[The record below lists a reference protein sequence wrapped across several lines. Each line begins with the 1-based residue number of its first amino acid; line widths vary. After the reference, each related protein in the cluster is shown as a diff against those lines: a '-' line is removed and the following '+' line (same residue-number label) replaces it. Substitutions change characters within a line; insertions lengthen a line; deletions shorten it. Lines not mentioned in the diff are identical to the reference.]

1 MTLAECQT
9 ICDGMEELKEGGD
22 GKLFLTEELEEY
34 KARPDDGEIL
44 VVTWALSGLVAPRNK
59 RTPFFRLDA

>member
-1 MTLAECQT
+1 
-9 ICDGMEELKEGGD
+9 
-22 GKLFLTEELEEY
+22 LFLTEELEEY